1 MKCTVI
7 VDPNCEEEIV
17 IRVRERNKLA
27 ERIEELVKESSPEL
41 IGYGEGKMV
50 ILKPEDICCCTVE
63 NGRVL
68 ARTQTD
74 TLLLKQRLYM
84 LEELLGS
91 RFVRINQSCLVNTAQ
106 IRRFD
111 ASFAGALT
119 VTLKNG
125 YRDYVSRRQLKKVK
139 ERMGL

>member
-7 VDPNCEEEIV
+7 VDPTCEEEIV
-17 IRVRERNKLA
+17 IRVRARDALTEQ
-27 ERIEELVKESSPEL
+27 IEDLVKESNTEL
-41 IGYGEGKMV
+41 IGYGEGNMV
-50 ILKPEDICCCTVE
+50 ILRPEDIYCCTVE
-63 NGRVL
+63 DGRVL
-68 ARTQTD
+68 AHTQTGV
-74 TLLLKQRLYM
+74 LSLKQRLYA
-84 LEELLGS
+84 LEELLGN

-106 IRRFD
+106 IQRFD

-125 YRDYVSRRQLKKVK
+125 YRDYISRRQVKKVK